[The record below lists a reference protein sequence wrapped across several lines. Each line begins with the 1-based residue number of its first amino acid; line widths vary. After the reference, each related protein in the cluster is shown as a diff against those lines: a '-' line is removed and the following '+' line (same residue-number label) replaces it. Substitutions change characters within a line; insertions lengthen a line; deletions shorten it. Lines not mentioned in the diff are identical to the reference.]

1 MWRLIYLPIIDKKS
15 AKTKMREDSTEQ
27 Y

>member
-1 MWRLIYLPIIDKKS
+1 
-15 AKTKMREDSTEQ
+15 MREDSTEQ